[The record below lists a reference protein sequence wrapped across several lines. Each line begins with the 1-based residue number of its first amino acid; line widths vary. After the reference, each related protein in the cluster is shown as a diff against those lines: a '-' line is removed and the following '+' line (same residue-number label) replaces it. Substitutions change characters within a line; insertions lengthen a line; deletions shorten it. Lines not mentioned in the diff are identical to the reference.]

1 MKCRP
6 KPASNICWLS
16 VMREEREKVEKV
28 EKVVNPRDHILRAI
42 DGNVGRKENTLAM
55 CARVKEIF
63 EEATP
68 EQISQ
73 WWSGLRFDFKNG
85 TAIVTFV
92 FPSQP
97 PQSPPQ

>member
-1 MKCRP
+1 M
-6 KPASNICWLS
+6 
-16 VMREEREKVEKV
+16 EKTE
-28 EKVVNPRDHILRAI
+28 NPRDYILRAI
-42 DGNVGRKENTLAM
+42 DGNVGVRANTLAM
-55 CARVKEIF
+55 CAKVKEIF

-73 WWSGLRFDFKNG
+73 WWSGLRFDFKNS

-97 PQSPPQ
+97 PQSPPE

>member
-1 MKCRP
+1 MK
-6 KPASNICWLS
+6 KT
-16 VMREEREKVEKV
+16 E
-28 EKVVNPRDHILRAI
+28 NPCDYILRAI
-42 DGNVGRKENTLAM
+42 DGNAESKENTLAM
-55 CARVKEIF
+55 CARAKEIF

-73 WWSGLRFDFKNG
+73 WWSGLRFNFENS

-97 PQSPPQ
+97 PQSPPE

>member
-1 MKCRP
+1 MK
-6 KPASNICWLS
+6 KT
-16 VMREEREKVEKV
+16 E
-28 EKVVNPRDHILRAI
+28 NPRDYILRAI
-42 DGNVGRKENTLAM
+42 DGNVGVRENTLDM

-73 WWSGLRFDFKNG
+73 WWSGLRFDFENS

-92 FPSQP
+92 FPSRP
-97 PQSPPQ
+97 PQFPPE

>member
-1 MKCRP
+1 MK
-6 KPASNICWLS
+6 KT
-16 VMREEREKVEKV
+16 E
-28 EKVVNPRDHILRAI
+28 NPRDYILRAI
-42 DGNVGRKENTLAM
+42 DGNVGVRENTLDM

-68 EQISQ
+68 EQISR
-73 WWSGLRFDFKNG
+73 WWSGLRFDFEKR

-97 PQSPPQ
+97 PQSPPEEKGE

>member
-1 MKCRP
+1 MK
-6 KPASNICWLS
+6 KT
-16 VMREEREKVEKV
+16 E
-28 EKVVNPRDHILRAI
+28 NPCDYILRAI
-42 DGNVGRKENTLAM
+42 DGNAESKENTLDM

-73 WWSGLRFDFKNG
+73 WWSGLRFDFKNS

-97 PQSPPQ
+97 PQFPPE

>member
-1 MKCRP
+1 MK
-6 KPASNICWLS
+6 KT
-16 VMREEREKVEKV
+16 E
-28 EKVVNPRDHILRAI
+28 NPRDYILRAI
-42 DGNVGRKENTLAM
+42 DGNAGVRENTLAM

-73 WWSGLRFDFKNG
+73 WWSGLRFDFENS

-92 FPSQP
+92 FSSQP
-97 PQSPPQ
+97 PQSPPEEKGE